1 MQNGA
6 PEMLRTEREAMV
18 RTQLERRGVRDA
30 RVLNAMRSV
39 PRHLFVPERLHERAY
54 DDCALPIDHQQT
66 ISQPYIVA
74 ASLEALELHGA
85 ERVLEVGAGS
95 GYQAAVLGELAAE
108 VIAVEVIEALVDQA
122 RERLAALRADNV
134 TIVHGD
140 GWRGW
145 PERAPYDAIVV
156 AAAADQLPRAL
167 VEQLKDGGRM
177 VVPVGEPH
185 SQSLLKLTKTGDTL
199 QQEEICRAVFVPLV
213 HGELDPP

>member
-6 PEMLRTEREAMV
+6 PEVLRNARESMV
-18 RTQLERRGVRDA
+18 RNQLERRGVRDP
-30 RVLNAMRSV
+30 RVLEAMRTM
-39 PRHLFVPERLHERAY
+39 PRHLFVPERLEHRAY

-74 ASLEALELHGA
+74 ASLEALELTGD

-95 GYQAAVLGELAAE
+95 GYQAALLGRLAAE
-108 VIAVEVIEALVDQA
+108 VIGVEVIEELVDSA
-122 RERLAALRADNV
+122 GERLRELGADNV

-140 GWRGW
+140 GWKGW
-145 PERAPYDAIVV
+145 PAQAPYDAIVV
-156 AAAADQLPRAL
+156 AAAADELPPAL

-177 VVPVGEPH
+177 VVPVGQPY

-199 QQEEICRAVFVPLV
+199 EREEICRCVFVPLI
-213 HGELDPP
+213 HADDG